1 MAILPECRLEVEKKR
16 LLGVFLTETEEI
28 EAQLFYDSST
38 LINLSIGPREAC
50 LKLLLAS
57 GLKCAKLFR
66 RHVDTL

>member
-38 LINLSIGPREAC
+38 LINLSIRLFKAAFGLRFEMCKTLSEA
-50 LKLLLAS
+50 
-57 GLKCAKLFR
+57 R
-66 RHVDTL
+66 